1 MLKAPAVPIAR
12 ARLMPL
18 ISGCC
23 RRFIFLPLDCC
34 CEQRVKNADVP
45 SIGKC
50 LVVRRR
56 KMTGDVRE
64 NVRNYRENFPDDRFL
79 AEKMAGFS
87 VSGCCLVL
95 SPSPG
100 SCTTKELSRKPQS

>member
-56 KMTGDVRE
+56 KMTGEVRE
-64 NVRNYRENFPDDRFL
+64 NVRNYRENFPDDGFL
-79 AEKMAGFS
+79 AEKWLDFRFQDAALCFR
-87 VSGCCLVL
+87 LRPDRVL
-95 SPSPG
+95 P
-100 SCTTKELSRKPQS
+100 RN

>member
-79 AEKMAGFS
+79 AEKIGRAS
-87 VSGCCLVL
+87 CRERVECWVVAVAL
-95 SPSPG
+95 S
-100 SCTTKELSRKPQS
+100 KE